1 MLRILCLLL
10 AFAGC
15 AVLPASDPQVARG
28 LDTTQA
34 ELAAISTRLDL
45 EPGGRLPLD
54 AEATERFE
62 TMLQGLQLSVWV
74 AETRAE
80 TAPQST
86 RAAAG
91 LVRDAVRTCR
101 DAVLTLHRI
110 TGQVGLSRETFDE
123 TLTVQTCLTAGKM
136 EQSLR

>member
-45 EPGGRLPLD
+45 TPGGRLPLD
-54 AEATERFE
+54 AEATGRFE
-62 TMLQGLQLSVWV
+62 TMLEGLQLSVWV
-74 AETRAE
+74 ADTRAE
-80 TAPQST
+80 TAAQST
-86 RAAAG
+86 RDAAG
-91 LVRDAVRTCR
+91 LVRDAVRNCR
-101 DAVLTLHRI
+101 DAVLNLYRI

-123 TLTVQTCLTAGKM
+123 TLTVQTCLTASKM